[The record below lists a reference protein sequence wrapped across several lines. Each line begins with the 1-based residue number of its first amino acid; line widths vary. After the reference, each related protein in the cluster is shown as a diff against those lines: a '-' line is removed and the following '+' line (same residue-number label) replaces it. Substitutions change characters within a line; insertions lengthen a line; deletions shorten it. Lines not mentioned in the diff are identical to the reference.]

1 MNYWIAPDVLGES
14 YSTKIN
20 DSKIEEIIKYVST
33 EHNITIFELTSK
45 SRKRNIVTCRHE
57 ISYILHKVYKV
68 NSSKVG
74 SLFNRDHSTVLHS
87 CKTVSNFIEIDKK
100 YEKHMGNLINN
111 FMYYYIELEN
121 KKTIK
126 NN

>member
-121 KKTIK
+121 NKTIK

>member
-1 MNYWIAPDVLGES
+1 M
-14 YSTKIN
+14 
-20 DSKIEEIIKYVST
+20 
-33 EHNITIFELTSK
+33 FELTSK
-45 SRKRNIVTCRHE
+45 TRKRNIVTCRHE

-111 FMYYYIELEN
+111 FMSYYSQC
-121 KKTIK
+121 KTII
-126 NN
+126 N

>member
-20 DSKIEEIIKYVST
+20 DSKIEELIKYVSR
-33 EHNITIFELTSK
+33 ENNITIFELTSK
-45 SRKRNIVTCRHE
+45 TRKREVVTCRHE

-111 FMYYYIELEN
+111 FMSYYSQLEN
-121 KKTIK
+121 NKTIK
-126 NN
+126 YS